1 MESVELDRLEAQID
15 HLLRVL
21 EDLRTENQY
30 LRNQA
35 ARHAREKSVQYQNNR
50 QTVGKIKK
58 IISHLQEALI

>member
-1 MESVELDRLEAQID
+1 MESVDLDRLEAQID

-35 ARHAREKSVQYQNNR
+35 ARYAREKSLQYQNNR

>member
-1 MESVELDRLEAQID
+1 MESVELNRLEAQID

-30 LRNQA
+30 LRNQV

-50 QTVGKIKK
+50 QAVGKIKK
-58 IISHLQEALI
+58 IISHLQEALL